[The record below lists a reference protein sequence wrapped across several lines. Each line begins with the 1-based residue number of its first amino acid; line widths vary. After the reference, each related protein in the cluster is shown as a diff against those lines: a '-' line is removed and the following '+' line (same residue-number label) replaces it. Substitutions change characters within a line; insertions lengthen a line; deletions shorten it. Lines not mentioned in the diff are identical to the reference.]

1 MYAVVGVNGA
11 AHARGRCHHGG
22 VSWPFDDSQ
31 PLVTPDQHAEY
42 MRRRAGLDEGQWA
55 LPPVL
60 AATFQRAAWER
71 LVAGIGEPAAGP
83 AALGVP
89 VLGRASGTP
98 VAALWLPVGAPAA
111 VLQLELAIAR
121 GVRIVVVVGSAGS
134 LRPDLPTGSAV
145 VVTGAE
151 REDGTSHHYLP
162 AGDVV
167 TADPKLSE
175 QLRRRADTAG
185 LRPACGRAW
194 TIDAPFRET
203 VGAIRRHRDSGVLV
217 VEMEA
222 AAIFALAI
230 VRGIRAG
237 LIVAVSDE
245 LFGATWRPAFDD
257 ERYRA
262 SLQAAATVVLDCAA
276 AG

>member
-1 MYAVVGVNGA
+1 M
-11 AHARGRCHHGG
+11 
-22 VSWPFDDSQ
+22 SWSFDDSQ
-31 PLVTPDQHAEY
+31 PLVTPGQHAEY
-42 MRRRAGLDEGQWA
+42 MRRRAGLSKAQWA
-55 LPPVL
+55 LPPVMV
-60 AATFQRAAWER
+60 ATFQRAAWER
-71 LVAGIGEPAAGP
+71 LMAGIGEPAAGP
-83 AALGVP
+83 AGLGVP
-89 VLGRASGTP
+89 VLGRASGIP
-98 VAALWLPVGAPAA
+98 VAALWLPIGAPAA

-121 GVRIVVVVGSAGS
+121 GVRTLVVVGSAGS
-134 LRPDLPTGSAV
+134 LLPDLPTGSAV

-167 TADPKLSE
+167 TADPELSE
-175 QLRRRADTAG
+175 QLRRRADAAG

-203 VGAIRRHRDSGVLV
+203 VGAIRRHREGGVLV

-222 AAIFALAI
+222 AAIFALAR
-230 VRGIRAG
+230 VRGVRAG

-245 LFGATWRPAFDD
+245 LFGATWHPAFDD

-262 SLQAAATVVLDCAA
+262 TLQAAASVVLDCAA
-276 AG
+276 GG

>member
-1 MYAVVGVNGA
+1 M
-11 AHARGRCHHGG
+11 
-22 VSWPFDDSQ
+22 
-31 PLVTPDQHAEY
+31 
-42 MRRRAGLDEGQWA
+42 
-55 LPPVL
+55 PPVL
-60 AATFQRAAWER
+60 VATFQRAAWER
-71 LVAGIGEPAAGP
+71 LVAGIGQPAAGP
-83 AALGVP
+83 AAPGVP
-89 VLGRASGTP
+89 VVGGASGTP
-98 VAALWLPVGAPAA
+98 VAALWLPVGAPGA

-121 GVRIVVVVGSAGS
+121 GVRKVVVVGSAGS
-134 LRPDLPTGSAV
+134 LRPDLPTGSAIV
-145 VVTGAE
+145 ITGAE

-167 TADPKLSE
+167 TADPELSE
-175 QLRRRADTAG
+175 QLRRRADAAG

-203 VGAIRRHRDSGVLV
+203 VGAIRRHRQSGVLV

-222 AAIFALAI
+222 AAIFALAR

-237 LIVAVSDE
+237 LLVAVSDE
-245 LFGATWRPAFDD
+245 LFGATWRPGFDD